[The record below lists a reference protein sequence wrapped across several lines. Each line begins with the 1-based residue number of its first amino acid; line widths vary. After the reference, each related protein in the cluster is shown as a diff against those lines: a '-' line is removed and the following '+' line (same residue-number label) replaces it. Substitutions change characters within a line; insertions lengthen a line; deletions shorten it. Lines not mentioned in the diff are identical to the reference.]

1 MKGPSERIFREA
13 LGKVDIDPLEIYK
26 PPDDARN
33 WKPADF
39 LVWWHIGSGMDSGVV
54 YDDSRSAWIEVK
66 ATNNKAVWPFA
77 DLQPTQV
84 LAIRKAKRLGIP
96 YFIAIRWN
104 GDRQW
109 SLVDAIRLLDYMDE
123 AGAATFDGQA
133 TLHKREGVARGLL
146 ESRFGVGCTV
156 GQLASTIKVALIEG
170 L

>member
-39 LVWWHIGSGMDSGVV
+39 LLWWRIGNPEDFAVAGWT
-54 YDDSRSAWIEVK
+54 AWIEVK

-104 GDRQW
+104 GDRHW
-109 SLVDAIRLLDYMDE
+109 SLVDAIRLVDYIDE
-123 AGAATFDGQA
+123 ISFAIPEAEVA
-133 TLHKREGVARGLL
+133 HKREGIARGLL
-146 ESRFGVGCTV
+146 ESRFGVGATV

>member
-1 MKGPSERIFREA
+1 MTKGPSEGIFRER
-13 LGKVDIDPLEIYK
+13 LGQVDLHPFEIYK

-39 LVWWHIGSGMDSGVV
+39 LVWWKIGGGGG
-54 YDDSRSAWIEVK
+54 YERPASAWIEVK
-66 ATNNKAVWPFA
+66 ATNNKAVWPFG

-84 LAIRKAKRLGIP
+84 LAIRKATALRIP

-109 SLVDAIRLLDYMDE
+109 SLVDGVRLVAYMDE
-123 AGAATFDGQA
+123 I
-133 TLHKREGVARGLL
+133 RESDAPASKMLGLPRGLL

>member
-39 LVWWHIGSGMDSGVV
+39 LLWMPGGLLAVNVAAGDVPVSAT
-54 YDDSRSAWIEVK
+54 SAWIEVK

-104 GDRQW
+104 GDRHW
-109 SLVDAIRLLDYMDE
+109 SLVDAIRLLDYIDTIDDPE
-123 AGAATFDGQA
+123 GAGGSRQKGCPRA
-133 TLHKREGVARGLL
+133 LL
-146 ESRFGVGCTV
+146 ESRFGVSATV